1 MPYNKT
7 TMTNLFLKLF
17 VKNHKDTSSPTVREA
32 VGKLA
37 SVVSIVCNVI
47 LSAAKILVGVLFGV
61 VSVLAD
67 GLNNLTDCGSNII
80 ALISFKLS
88 NKPAD
93 KEHPYGHQRLEYVSS
108 MVVGIIVLL
117 LSFEVATE
125 SVNKIIAPTETD
137 LSLWTLVALGAS
149 IAIKLFMFV
158 FNNKLGKTYNSE
170 LLKATATDS
179 LSDTVA
185 TAVVLVSVIVAD
197 VTGFV
202 YLDGIMG
209 IGVAVMI
216 ALAGIRIL
224 KETLSLLLGQS
235 PNKELILQ
243 IVSRIKKYPGIYG
256 IHDLNVHNYG
266 PNKYYA
272 SVHCEVD
279 SAVPILDSHDLIDRI
294 EREFLEQTDIILV
307 IHLDPIVIGDPELD
321 TYRDQIAQIVV
332 QLDEH
337 FTIHDFRMV
346 KGPTHTNLIFDVATH
361 FDTKLTDSEI
371 ISYIQREISALHT
384 DTQVYVVPTVEKQID

>member
-1 MPYNKT
+1 
-7 TMTNLFLKLF
+7 MTNLLLKLF
-17 VKNHKDTSSPTVREA
+17 VKEHKNTTSPVVREA

-37 SVVSIVCNVI
+37 SIVSIVCNVI
-47 LSAAKILVGVLFGV
+47 LSVAKILVGVLFGV

-93 KEHPYGHQRLEYVSS
+93 KEHPYGHQRMEYVSS
-108 MVVGIIVLL
+108 LIVGIIVVLL
-117 LSFEVATE
+117 AFEVATE
-125 SVNKIIAPTETD
+125 AVNKIISPSGAE
-137 LSLWTLVALGAS
+137 LSIWTLVALGAS
-149 IAIKLFMFV
+149 ILIKLFMYV

-179 LSDTVA
+179 MSDTIA
-185 TAVVLVSVIVAD
+185 TAVVLVSVVVAHF
-197 VTGFV
+197 TGFV

-209 IGVAVMI
+209 IGVSVMI
-216 ALAGIRIL
+216 ALAGVRIL
-224 KETLSLLLGQS
+224 KETLSLLLGES
-235 PNKELILQ
+235 PNKELIQQ

-279 SAVPILDSHDLIDRI
+279 SAVPILESHDLIDQI
-294 EREFLEQTDIILV
+294 EREFTEQTDIILV

-321 TYRDQIAQIVV
+321 TYREQIAQIVAEI
-332 QLDEH
+332 DEH

-361 FDTKLTDSEI
+361 FDTKMSDAEI
-371 ISYIQREISALHT
+371 VDYIQTGIAKLHPET
-384 DTQVYVVPTVEKQID
+384 NVYVVPTVEKQID

>member
-1 MPYNKT
+1 
-7 TMTNLFLKLF
+7 MTNLFLKLF

>member
-1 MPYNKT
+1 
-7 TMTNLFLKLF
+7 MTNLFLKLF
-17 VKNHKDTSSPTVREA
+17 VKNHQDTTSSTVREA

-37 SVVSIVCNVI
+37 SIVSIICNVI
-47 LSAAKILVGVLFGV
+47 LSAAKILVGVFFGV

-67 GLNNLTDCGSNII
+67 GLNNLTDCGSNVI

-108 MVVGIIVLL
+108 LVVGIIVVLL
-117 LSFEVATE
+117 AFEVATE
-125 SVNKIIAPTETD
+125 SVNKIITPTTAE
-137 LSLWTLVALGAS
+137 LSIWTLVALGVS
-149 IAIKLFMFV
+149 ILIKLFMFA
-158 FNNKLGKTYNSE
+158 FNRKLGNTYNSE
-170 LLKATATDS
+170 LLKATAVDS
-179 LSDTVA
+179 ISDTIA
-185 TAVVLVSVIVAD
+185 TAVVLVSVVIAHF
-197 VTGFV
+197 TGFV

-209 IGVAVMI
+209 VGVAIMI
-216 ALAGIRIL
+216 AIAGVRIL
-224 KETLSLLLGQS
+224 KETLSLLLGES
-235 PNKELILQ
+235 PDKQLIQ
-243 IVSRIKKYPGIYG
+243 QVVSRIKKYPGIYG

-279 SAVPILDSHDLIDRI
+279 SAVPILDSHDLIDQI
-294 EREFLEQTDIILV
+294 ERDFLENTDIILV

-321 TYRDQIAQIVV
+321 TYREEIVKIV
-332 QLDEH
+332 LSLDEH

-361 FDTKLTDSEI
+361 FDTKLSDADI
-371 ISYIQREISALHT
+371 IAYIQEGISALHP
-384 DTQVYVVPTVEKQID
+384 DTSIYVVPTVEKQLD

>member
-1 MPYNKT
+1 MTYNKT

-125 SVNKIIAPTETD
+125 SVNKIITPTQTD
-137 LSLWTLVALGAS
+137 LSIWTVVALAAS
-149 IAIKLFMFV
+149 IVIKLFMFV
-158 FNNKLGKTYNSE
+158 FNNKLGKTYKSE

-209 IGVAVMI
+209 IGVAIMI

-224 KETLSLLLGQS
+224 KETLSLLLGES

-256 IHDLNVHNYG
+256 LHDLNVHNYG

-279 SAVPILDSHDLIDRI
+279 SSVPILDSHDLIDRI

-321 TYRDQIAQIVV
+321 TYRNQIAGIVAEI
-332 QLDEH
+332 DEH

-361 FDTKLTDSEI
+361 FDTKLSDCEI
-371 ISYIQREISALHT
+371 VDYIQKGISALHP

>member
-1 MPYNKT
+1 
-7 TMTNLFLKLF
+7 MTNLLLKLF
-17 VKNHKDTSSPTVREA
+17 VKNHQDTTSNKTRES
-32 VGKLA
+32 VGKFASTLGILLNFLLA
-37 SVVSIVCNVI
+37 TCKIVAGAFLGVI
-47 LSAAKILVGVLFGV
+47 
-61 VSVLAD
+61 SVLAD
-67 GLNNLTDCGSNII
+67 GLNNLTDCASNVVS
-80 ALISFKLS
+80 LISFKLAG
-88 NKPAD
+88 KPAD
-93 KEHPYGHQRLEYVSS
+93 KEHPYGHQRIEYVSS
-108 MVVGIIVLL
+108 LIVGIIVVLL
-117 LSFEVATE
+117 AFEVATE
-125 SVNKIIAPTETD
+125 AVNKIISPSGAE
-137 LSLWTLVALGAS
+137 LSIWTLVALGAS
-149 IAIKLFMFV
+149 ILIKLFMYV

-179 LSDTVA
+179 MSDTIA

-197 VTGFV
+197 WTGFV

-216 ALAGIRIL
+216 ALAGVRIL
-224 KETLSLLLGQS
+224 KETLSLLLGES
-235 PNKELILQ
+235 PNKELIQQ

-279 SAVPILDSHDLIDRI
+279 SAVPILESHDLIDQI
-294 EREFLEQTDIILV
+294 EREFIEQTDIILV

-321 TYRDQIAQIVV
+321 TYREQIAQIVAEI
-332 QLDEH
+332 DEH

-361 FDTKLTDSEI
+361 FDTKLSDQEI
-371 ISYIQREISALHT
+371 VDYIQNGIAKLHPET
-384 DTQVYVVPTVEKQID
+384 NVYVVPTVEKQID

>member
-1 MPYNKT
+1 
-7 TMTNLFLKLF
+7 MTNFLLKLF
-17 VKNHKDTSSPTVREA
+17 VKNYKNTTSPVVRES

-37 SVVSIVCNVI
+37 SIVSIVCNVI
-47 LSAAKILVGVLFGV
+47 LSVAKILVGALLGV

-117 LSFEVATE
+117 LAFEVATE
-125 SVNKIIAPTETD
+125 SVNKIITPTSTE
-137 LSLWTLVALGAS
+137 LSIWTVVALGAS
-149 IAIKLFMFV
+149 IVIKLFMFV
-158 FNNKLGKTYNSE
+158 FNNKLGKTYKSE

-197 VTGFV
+197 ITGFL

-216 ALAGIRIL
+216 AIAGIRIL
-224 KETLSLLLGQS
+224 KETLSLLLGES
-235 PNKELILQ
+235 PNKELIQQ

-279 SAVPILDSHDLIDRI
+279 SSVAILDSHDLIDRI

-321 TYRDQIAQIVV
+321 TYRDQIASIVV
-332 QLDEH
+332 EIDEH

-361 FDTKLTDSEI
+361 FDTKLSDGEI
-371 ISYIQREISALHT
+371 IEYIQKGISALHPET
-384 DTQVYVVPTVEKQID
+384 NVYVVPTVEKQID

>member
-7 TMTNLFLKLF
+7 TMTNLLLKLF
-17 VKNHKDTSSPTVREA
+17 VKNHKNTTSPVVREA

-37 SVVSIVCNVI
+37 SIVSIICNVI
-47 LSAAKILVGVLFGV
+47 LSVAKILVGALLGV

-93 KEHPYGHQRLEYVSS
+93 KEHPYGHQRIEYVSS
-108 MVVGIIVLL
+108 LIVGIIVVLL
-117 LSFEVATE
+117 AFEVATE
-125 SVNKIIAPTETD
+125 SVNKIIDPSGAD
-137 LSLWTLVALGAS
+137 LSIWTVVALGAS
-149 IAIKLFMFV
+149 ILVKLFMYL
-158 FNNKLGKTYNSE
+158 FNNKLGKDYNSE

-179 LSDTVA
+179 LSDTIA
-185 TAVVLVSVIVAD
+185 TSVVLVSVVVAD
-197 VTGFV
+197 ITGFE

-209 IGVAVMI
+209 VGVAIMI

-224 KETLSLLLGQS
+224 KETLSLLLGES
-235 PNKELILQ
+235 PNKELIQQ

-256 IHDLNVHNYG
+256 IHDINVHNYG

-279 SAVPILDSHDLIDRI
+279 SAVPILESHDIIDQI
-294 EREFLEQTDIILV
+294 EREFIEQTDIILV

-321 TYRDQIAQIVV
+321 TYRDQIAKIVTEI
-332 QLDEH
+332 DEH

-361 FDTKLTDSEI
+361 FDTKLSDSDI
-371 ISYIQREISALHT
+371 IAYIQNGLSALHPET
-384 DTQVYVVPTVEKQID
+384 DVYVVPTVEKQID